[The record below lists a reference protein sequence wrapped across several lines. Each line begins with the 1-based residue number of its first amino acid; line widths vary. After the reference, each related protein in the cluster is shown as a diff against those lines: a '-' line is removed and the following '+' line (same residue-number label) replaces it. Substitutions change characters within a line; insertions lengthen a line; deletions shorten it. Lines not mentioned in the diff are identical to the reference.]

1 MVTLRLISWGSFLA
15 LICLKNVDFSFLGLF
30 KGNPYII
37 LCNNLAFRVIALSV
51 IELIASSNSDLLI
64 SPCVVNH
71 EARNPI
77 KEEVQISYIATIPE
91 TQNLNYCSGQA
102 RTDASQLDQT
112 LNYLLGLL
120 SMFMFNSS
128 ELMRNRVGPW
138 ERVAAT
144 VRQIAFPLSGA
155 LS

>member
-1 MVTLRLISWGSFLA
+1 MKPKSR
-15 LICLKNVDFSFLGLF
+15 D
-30 KGNPYII
+30 
-37 LCNNLAFRVIALSV
+37 
-51 IELIASSNSDLLI
+51 
-64 SPCVVNH
+64 
-71 EARNPI
+71 PI

-91 TQNLNYCSGQA
+91 SQNLDYCSGQA
-102 RTDASQLDQT
+102 RIHASKLDQT

-144 VRQIAFPLSGA
+144 VRQIAFPVSGA